1 MIPPEIK
8 EYMKQLGEDFAN
20 KKSRDEL
27 YKLINSFLHKGSSD
41 V

>member
-8 EYMKQLGEDFAN
+8 EHMKQLGDDFAN

-27 YKLINSFLHKGSSD
+27 YKLINSFLHKDSSD
-41 V
+41 G

>member
-8 EYMKQLGEDFAN
+8 EHMKQLGDDFAN

-27 YKLINSFLHKGSSD
+27 YKLINSFLHQDSSD
-41 V
+41 G